1 MKDIEFREWL
11 KEARLGL
18 KTVGNYVSECG
29 WVEKHVPEAY
39 NLPPDLDM
47 AFDEDGCASLTDL
60 LEYDGGD
67 HPLAYDLENA
77 DIQSNLATY
86 RTALNRYIGFRQG
99 RPYSRRTAPL
109 STREH
114 VERRS
119 SHALELGNSKPLP
132 EECGPIATL
141 WKQHCESREA
151 LSTALGRTSNILG
164 EIAERV
170 VAEYYGA
177 KLLPASAA
185 SADVELEDGTL
196 IQVKARIPKQGKTTS
211 LSAIRS
217 WGFDRLAVLVFNDSG
232 SIQFAGEI
240 DVDAVKEHAKQV
252 PHTNSWNITTSQAFL
267 QDSRMVVLTDEYN
280 SVLVKL

>member
-1 MKDIEFREWL
+1 MKDIEFKEWL
-11 KEARLGL
+11 KEAGL
-18 KTVGNYVSECG
+18 SPKTAGNYVSECG
-29 WVEKHVPEAY
+29 WVERHVPDAY
-39 NLPPDLDM
+39 SLPADLDM
-47 AFDEDGCASLTDL
+47 AFDEDGCASMADL

-67 HPLAYDLENA
+67 HPLAYDLKNA

-86 RTALNRYIGFRQG
+86 RTALNRYIGFRRG
-99 RPYSRRTAPL
+99 RPYSRQTVSLGA
-109 STREH
+109 REH
-114 VERRS
+114 AESRPSDARD
-119 SHALELGNSKPLP
+119 LGNNKPLP
-132 EECGPIATL
+132 ENCGPIATL

-240 DVDAVKEHAKQV
+240 DVDAVKEHAKEV

-267 QDSRMVVLTDEYN
+267 QDPRMVVLTDEYN
-280 SVLVKL
+280 SVLAML

>member
-1 MKDIEFREWL
+1 MREVEFREWL
-11 KEARLGL
+11 KEAGL
-18 KTVGNYVSECG
+18 SPKTVGNYVSECG

-39 NLPPDLDM
+39 SLPPDLDM
-47 AFDEDGCASLTDL
+47 AFDEDECASLSDL
-60 LEYDGGD
+60 LEYGGGD

-77 DIQSNLATY
+77 DVQSNLATY
-86 RTALNRYIGFRQG
+86 RTALNRYIGFRRG
-99 RPYSRRTAPL
+99 HTCSRRKAPL
-109 STREH
+109 SASGHDESRP
-114 VERRS
+114 
-119 SHALELGNSKPLP
+119 SHAQVDRNNKPLP
-132 EECGPIATL
+132 EDCGPIATL

-240 DVDAVKEHAKQV
+240 DVDAVKEHAKEV

-267 QDSRMVVLTDEYN
+267 QDPRMVVLTDEYN
-280 SVLVKL
+280 SVLATL